1 MENGFLH
8 RLSRFP
14 AGDKLQFR
22 KRLLIFGFFLML
34 SVIIW
39 FLNALAK
46 NYTTFIDYPVE
57 YSNFPKDRVLIG
69 ELPDQ
74 LNLRVDA
81 HGYALLRYKLIARPE
96 PIVFNVSSFAMSR
109 IGNDTARSYIL
120 TRFVRDQV
128 SRQLPSE
135 LQLLDIKPD
144 SLQFQFAR
152 SASRTVEIKPNLKFS
167 VDKQF
172 TIKDRVNLS
181 PDSARISGPDFMIDT
196 ISAVYTSFMD
206 LGLLSKSY
214 EGVAG
219 ITAIEFID
227 ISVKEVKCLIELER
241 FTEVNFYVPVDVLN
255 LPDSLGMQ
263 TFPSRI
269 KVTCNVGLSQYNRI
283 DQNLFRATV
292 DYAGI
297 EDGSKRLPVKV
308 MNIPVYVRSFDYN
321 PQTVEF
327 LLSSK

>member
-22 KRLLIFGFFLML
+22 KRLFIFAFFLML
-34 SVIIW
+34 SIIIW

-46 NYTTFIDYPVE
+46 NYTTYIDYPVE
-57 YSNFPKDRVLIG
+57 YSNFPKERVLIG
-69 ELPDQ
+69 ELPDK

-96 PIVFNVSSFAMSR
+96 PIVFNVSFAMSR
-109 IGNDTARSYIL
+109 SGNDTARSYIL

-144 SLQFQFAR
+144 SLQFRFAR
-152 SASRTVEIKPNLKFS
+152 SASRIVEIKPDLKFS

-172 TIKDRVNLS
+172 TIKDRVILS
-181 PDSARISGPDFMIDT
+181 PDSARITGPDFMIDT
-196 ISAVYTSFMD
+196 ISAVYTSFKD
-206 LGLLSKSY
+206 LGMLSRSY

-219 ITAIEFID
+219 IAAREYID
-227 ISVKEVKCLIELER
+227 ISVKEVQCSIELER

-255 LPDSLGMQ
+255 LPDSLVMQ

-269 KVTCNVGLSQYNRI
+269 KITCNVGLSQYNRI
-283 DQNLFRATV
+283 DQNLFHATV
-292 DYAGI
+292 DYASI

-308 MNIPVYVRSFDYN
+308 LNIPVYVRSFDYN
-321 PQTVEF
+321 PMTVEF
-327 LLSSK
+327 LLSGR